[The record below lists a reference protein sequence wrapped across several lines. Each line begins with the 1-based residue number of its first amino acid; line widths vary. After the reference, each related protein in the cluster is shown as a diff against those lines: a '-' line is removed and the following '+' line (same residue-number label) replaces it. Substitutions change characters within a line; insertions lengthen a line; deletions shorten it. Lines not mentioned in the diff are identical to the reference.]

1 MNTTATEHAA
11 IDAALLRE
19 CLTLTATF
27 VPASRFKGDEWRA
40 TAVNFEVR
48 ITGRNDREVY
58 AGPYAYGV
66 GNLPGYRHDRATK
79 LYWSEYVDDARER
92 GVWPQGGLQTHM
104 PGRPC
109 GSKVPAPKLRDV
121 MYSLISDASVLDA
134 GGFESWAAEY
144 GYDTDSRKAEA
155 TYRACLENALKLRA
169 ALGDTVLAELR
180 ELFADY

>member
-27 VPASRFKGDEWRA
+27 VPASRFTGDEWRSK
-40 TAVNFEVR
+40 AVNFDVR

-66 GNLPGYRHDRATK
+66 GNLPDYRADRANK
-79 LYWSEYVDDARER
+79 MHWNGYILDACEKGR
-92 GVWPQGGLQTHM
+92 WPDGGLSDRM
-104 PGRPC
+104 GAFSRCRP
-109 GSKVPAPKLRDV
+109 VPAPKLRDV

-134 GGFESWAAEY
+134 GGFESWAADF
-144 GYDTDSRKAEA
+144 GFDTDSRKAEA